1 MKTCQESY
9 LKKNYQKNIPSTN
22 MSQLSKLTTV
32 YDIIIIRS
40 FEGLELNNLKQNK
53 NNTSC
58 TLVVILQWQ
67 VII

>member
-1 MKTCQESY
+1 MTLIVCVSWWTDSQWKHAKKVIWE
-9 LKKNYQKNIPSTN
+9 KNYQKNIPSTN

-53 NNTSC
+53 K
-58 TLVVILQWQ
+58 QH
-67 VII
+67 

>member
-53 NNTSC
+53 K
-58 TLVVILQWQ
+58 QH
-67 VII
+67 